1 MIRGQGSGVRG
12 QGLRVRRQGLGV
24 RGQGLGVRGQGLGTP
39 VVRIIVVVCLCVL
52 GAGRV
57 HTQGNQNRAAQAAW
71 PPKLTAPAPG
81 QIEILPVQGHVYML
95 AGAGGNITVQA
106 GEQGVLIVD
115 TGIASMSD
123 KVIAAIAT
131 LSHGKPLRYIINTTE
146 REDHTG
152 GNEKIAATGEIVP
165 FREPN
170 YAAGP
175 QGALDTHRA
184 SVISSLPVFHRMAAA
199 TGQTPPRPEGAWP
212 DNTYSTPQKRLFF
225 NDEPVVIMHL
235 TANTDGNS
243 IVLFRKSDVVSTGDL
258 FDLTGYPLIDLKA
271 GGSIQAMVDS
281 LNRLIDITVP
291 EANAAGGTLVVPG
304 HGRISDHA
312 DVVYYRDMVSIIR
325 DRIQDMIRQ
334 KMTLAQVKAARPTR
348 EYDARYGKQT
358 GAWTTDMFV
367 EAAYQSLSK

>member
-1 MIRGQGSGVRG
+1 MMRDQGSGIGDRKRPPTAPAGISVWIAA
-12 QGLRVRRQGLGV
+12 VACLGF
-24 RGQGLGVRGQGLGTP
+24 
-39 VVRIIVVVCLCVL
+39 L
-52 GAGRV
+52 GAGHV
-57 HTQGNQNRAAQAAW
+57 YTQADQNRAAQAVW
-71 PPKLTAPAPG
+71 PPKLTAPAAG
-81 QIEILPVQGHVYML
+81 QVEILPVRGNVYML

-225 NDEPVVIMHL
+225 NDEPVVIVRL

-271 GGSIQAMVDS
+271 GGSIQAIVDS

-334 KMTLAQVKAARPTR
+334 KMTLAQVKAGRPTR